1 MSYCAVTREMY
12 VSRVTVAGTRPRPG
26 LALAIS
32 LSVIATCVVIFLLS
46 DVSELRDPL
55 TLVLIVIGS
64 ASVLVGSYASANLT
78 FAPSF
83 ISGML
88 AIAFL
93 GPAGAFVVPLANETI
108 AWLALRYRWRALMVN
123 LAVIPGPTLLA
134 ALIFAAADPVE
145 GSAEFYFLLAG
156 AVLVTLALNLS
167 SVGVMMDIL
176 DGRPLR
182 LPVREFAG
190 FTPTVALATAMTL
203 TIAAGYIDYGMPAL
217 AALLIAVTGAGYM
230 LRLVAGSR
238 EQAREYANL
247 SWGVLSSLVR
257 TLNER
262 DDRASRHSAAV
273 ARFSRDMADVAG
285 LDAKHVEL
293 AHTSGLLHDIGKFVL
308 SDRVME
314 RGTRL
319 TEVDWRGIRR
329 HPDIGADLLRD
340 IGVFGPVA
348 EIVRCHHERV
358 DGRGYPRGLT
368 ADEIPEVAKIVAVA
382 EVYDTLTAP
391 DTYRTPMNSFEALR
405 ELRRVAGTQLDATY
419 VETLANLLAGRS
431 LEYRHA
437 DAADFDVE
445 LAMERRISEAA
456 TLT

>member
-1 MSYCAVTREMY
+1 
-12 VSRVTVAGTRPRPG
+12 
-26 LALAIS
+26 
-32 LSVIATCVVIFLLS
+32 
-46 DVSELRDPL
+46 
-55 TLVLIVIGS
+55 
-64 ASVLVGSYASANLT
+64 
-78 FAPSF
+78 
-83 ISGML
+83 
-88 AIAFL
+88 
-93 GPAGAFVVPLANETI
+93 
-108 AWLALRYRWRALMVN
+108 
-123 LAVIPGPTLLA
+123 
-134 ALIFAAADPVE
+134 
-145 GSAEFYFLLAG
+145 
-156 AVLVTLALNLS
+156 
-167 SVGVMMDIL
+167 
-176 DGRPLR
+176 
-182 LPVREFAG
+182 
-190 FTPTVALATAMTL
+190 
-203 TIAAGYIDYGMPAL
+203 
-217 AALLIAVTGAGYM
+217 
-230 LRLVAGSR
+230 VAGSR

-285 LDAKHVEL
+285 LDAKQIEL

-329 HPDIGADLLRD
+329 HPDIGADLLVD

-368 ADEIPEVAKIVAVA
+368 SEEIPEVAKIVAVA

-419 VETLANLLAGRS
+419 VETLASLLAGRS

>member
-1 MSYCAVTREMY
+1 ML
-12 VSRVTVAGTRPRPG
+12 VAM
-26 LALAIS
+26 A
-32 LSVIATCVVIFLLS
+32 
-46 DVSELRDPL
+46 
-55 TLVLIVIGS
+55 
-64 ASVLVGSYASANLT
+64 
-78 FAPSF
+78 
-83 ISGML
+83 
-88 AIAFL
+88 
-93 GPAGAFVVPLANETI
+93 
-108 AWLALRYRWRALMVN
+108 
-123 LAVIPGPTLLA
+123 
-134 ALIFAAADPVE
+134 
-145 GSAEFYFLLAG
+145 
-156 AVLVTLALNLS
+156 
-167 SVGVMMDIL
+167 
-176 DGRPLR
+176 
-182 LPVREFAG
+182 
-190 FTPTVALATAMTL
+190 
-203 TIAAGYIDYGMPAL
+203 
-217 AALLIAVTGAGYM
+217 GAGYM
-230 LRLVAGSR
+230 MRLVAQSR
-238 EQAREYANL
+238 EQTREYANL

-285 LDAKHVEL
+285 LDAKEIEL

-319 TEVDWRGIRR
+319 TEADWRGIRR

-340 IGVFGPVA
+340 IGVFGPVS

-368 ADEIPEVAKIVAVA
+368 GEDIPEVAKIVAVA

-405 ELRRVAGTQLDATY
+405 ELRRVAGTQLDAGY
-419 VETLANLLAGRS
+419 VETLAGLLAGRS

-437 DAADFDVE
+437 DAADFDIE
-445 LAMERRISEAA
+445 LAMERRISAAA

>member
-1 MSYCAVTREMY
+1 MY
-12 VSRVTVAGTRPRPG
+12 VSRVTVARSRPRPQLS
-26 LALAIS
+26 LALSAII
-32 LSVIATCVVIFLLS
+32 IAACLVVVALS
-46 DVSELRDPL
+46 DLSKLTDPL
-55 TLVLIVIGS
+55 TGVLIVIGA
-64 ASVLVGSYASANLT
+64 ASVLTGSYTSANVT

-83 ISGML
+83 VSVML

-93 GPAGAFVVPLANETI
+93 GPAGAFVVALVAELV
-108 AWLALRYRWRALMVN
+108 AWSVERYRWRALVVN
-123 LAVIPGPTLLA
+123 LAVIPGPALLA
-134 ALIFAAADPVE
+134 ALLFDAIGPDE
-145 GSAEFYFLLAG
+145 GSTAFYLLLACS
-156 AVLVTLALNLS
+156 VLLALTVNLA
-167 SVGVMMDIL
+167 SVALLMDIL

-182 LPVREFAG
+182 LPVREMRG
-190 FTPTVALATAMTL
+190 FVPTVLLAIALTL
-203 TIAAGYIDYGMPAL
+203 TIAAGYIEIGMPAL
-217 AALLIAVTGAGYM
+217 AALLIAATGAGYM
-230 LRLVAGSR
+230 FRLVARSR
-238 EQAREYANL
+238 DQAREYVNL

-285 LDAKHVEL
+285 LDQKEVEL
-293 AHTSGLLHDIGKFVL
+293 AHTAGLLHDIGKFAL

-319 TEVDWRGIRR
+319 TEADWRGIRR

-340 IGVFGPVA
+340 IGVYGPVS

-358 DGRGYPRGLT
+358 DGRGYPRGLEG
-368 ADEIPEVAKIVAVA
+368 DEIPEVAKIVAVA

-405 ELRRVAGTQLDATY
+405 ELRRVSGEQLEPKY
-419 VETLANLLAGRS
+419 VEALATLLAGRS

-437 DAADFDVE
+437 DAADFDIE
-445 LAMERRISEAA
+445 LAMERRIKDAV